1 MRGAGSVDG
10 ILLRGVGVRDSCRRQ
25 ARPHTSKVGLGA
37 LSNMEN
43 DQIRYRG
50 EGILFKLTLQDSY

>member
-43 DQIRYRG
+43 DQIRY
-50 EGILFKLTLQDSY
+50 